1 MSVFGNYAPA
11 EVIDAAEKSISK
23 MDEADVAAAIGQS
36 ERTMNAANRAL
47 LVEAIFDAFR
57 ARGESSQDAA
67 EAAGTT
73 VDAIGTANSQAVH
86 ALMDYARAN
95 PGLLKE
101 AAIVL
106 IEQHPEIAGELAPS
120 LSGAIA
126 ARLRER

>member
-1 MSVFGNYAPA
+1 MSAFGNYASA
-11 EVIDAAEKSISK
+11 EVIDAAEKFISK
-23 MDEADVAAAIGQS
+23 MDEADVASAIEHS
-36 ERTMNAANRAL
+36 ERMMTAEGRAL
-47 LVEAIFDAFR
+47 LVEAIFNAFR
-57 ARGESSQDAA
+57 ARGESSEDAA

-73 VDAIGTANSQAVH
+73 VDAIGTANSQALH

-106 IEQHPEIAGELAPS
+106 IEDHPEVVSQLSPELAN
-120 LSGAIA
+120 GIE

>member
-1 MSVFGNYAPA
+1 MSVFGNYASA
-11 EVIDAAEKSISK
+11 EVIDAAEKFISK

-36 ERTMNAANRAL
+36 ERTMSAGGRTL

-57 ARGESSQDAA
+57 ARGESSEDAA

-73 VDAIGTANSQAVH
+73 VDAIGTANSQAVR
-86 ALMDYARAN
+86 ALMEYARAN

-106 IEQHPEIAGELAPS
+106 IERNPEIVSQLAPEFS
-120 LSGAIA
+120 DGIA